1 MPATMTSCAAPTWAM
16 CIASNGWRTQIR
28 YCSSVLYQLC
38 NFAILMQIDLP
49 LNVFCMCVRA
59 GAGGRACV
67 CLHMRTIYVHYKFT
81 EALSITIHDHAGHE
95 CQGAECFQ
103 SSAVTQNGSDLLHT
117 DCDLDY
123 GNSS

>member
-28 YCSSVLYQLC
+28 YCSLVLYHLC

-59 GAGGRACV
+59 GAGGRARACICALYMSTINLQKH
-67 CLHMRTIYVHYKFT
+67 CLLPYMIMLDMSVRV
-81 EALSITIHDHAGHE
+81 
-95 CQGAECFQ
+95 Q
-103 SSAVTQNGSDLLHT
+103 SVFSLQQSLRMVQIFCTLIVT
-117 DCDLDY
+117 
-123 GNSS
+123 